1 MKYRVTRKQPNSKMC
16 LVCGLQNRFGLKT
29 AFYELENEELL
40 GIFTP
45 QDEHQSYP
53 ERLHGGISAAILDE
67 SIERAIMMR
76 YEEDMWG
83 VTMQFSARYKKPVP
97 LNEKLRVV
105 GRITK
110 ESSMMFEGS
119 GEILLED
126 GTVAVEGQGKYLK
139 MTLDKISK
147 NVNPEHLGWRVVHS
161 KHDPIE
167 VEM

>member
-1 MKYRVTRKQPNSKMC
+1 MC

-40 GIFTP
+40 GFFTP
-45 QDEHQSYP
+45 QDEHQGYP

-67 SIERAIMMR
+67 SIGRAIMMR
-76 YEEDMWG
+76 NSDEDVWG
-83 VTMQFSARYKKPVP
+83 VTMKFSIVYKKPIP
-97 LNEKLRVV
+97 LNEELRVV
-105 GRITK
+105 SRITK
-110 ESSMMFEGS
+110 DTRLIFEGN

-147 NVNPEHLGWRVVHS
+147 NVNPEHLDWRVVHS